1 MSDISIPG
9 ITNNNGMNTSRMIDD
24 LMEVERRPLRRLE
37 NQVETYEEQQ
47 AAWRAMGRTLGQL
60 RDASRTMYGFENP
73 FRERVAEVSDPS
85 VLSAS
90 ATRQAEEQN
99 EELTVLQTAGRDRFA
114 SQPIDREFQVPAG
127 RYTFSVGDEQA
138 SLRFGGG
145 SLRSFS
151 DEVNSRLE
159 GIVQTAIVPDTA
171 TTQVLILE
179 GQQEGR
185 EAVLS
190 FADDAGPLMEQIGV
204 MQPARPDQ
212 RAALLEDETLRL
224 EPGQEETRRLDQ
236 RFRVEPG
243 MVLRFEA
250 RTEPLEREAFTPP
263 PTPPGPDQPDAGGV
277 SLEGVTVQNEALD
290 LGLPQPE
297 AEGPP
302 PVVENNQAVTM
313 LGSAGSTLDLPPV
326 PESAGFQTV
335 ELAASDLL
343 SSVTGFSFVN
353 RNTDRALEIRNIE
366 IFDPS
371 QRGDSRPRNALDS
384 ARDAR
389 IEYNG
394 IEITRDSNEIDDLI
408 PGVTLNLRRAS
419 PDPVEVAVTP
429 DRELA
434 KDSIIEMVGFYN
446 QVVRDINIYTRNE
459 QDLIDQ
465 IEYFDDTER
474 ETMQQR
480 LGIFQGDSSLRQLR
494 TRMQTIMMNAYETG
508 PSSSYDLLAQIGIST
523 NASGTSGSLDAS
535 RLRGYLEINESQL
548 DDALARDFEG
558 VGRLFGHDTD
568 GDLIVDR
575 GVAVS
580 LEQFVSPYVRTGGI
594 VQTRTDGLDS
604 RIGSTE
610 DRITRYN
617 ERLEDYEQELRND
630 FGRMEGMMEQL
641 QESSR
646 ALDRLGTPG
655 QSGQ

>member
-212 RAALLEDETLRL
+212 RAALLEDETLRKRAAWISASAWNPAWSSAL
-224 EPGQEETRRLDQ
+224 RLGRSRWSVRHSRRRLP
-236 RFRVEPG
+236 RRGPISRMPG
-243 MVLRFEA
+243 A
-250 RTEPLEREAFTPP
+250 
-263 PTPPGPDQPDAGGV
+263 
-277 SLEGVTVQNEALD
+277 SAL
-290 LGLPQPE
+290 
-297 AEGPP
+297 
-302 PVVENNQAVTM
+302 
-313 LGSAGSTLDLPPV
+313 
-326 PESAGFQTV
+326 
-335 ELAASDLL
+335 
-343 SSVTGFSFVN
+343 
-353 RNTDRALEIRNIE
+353 
-366 IFDPS
+366 
-371 QRGDSRPRNALDS
+371 
-384 ARDAR
+384 
-389 IEYNG
+389 
-394 IEITRDSNEIDDLI
+394 
-408 PGVTLNLRRAS
+408 
-419 PDPVEVAVTP
+419 
-429 DRELA
+429 
-434 KDSIIEMVGFYN
+434 K
-446 QVVRDINIYTRNE
+446 
-459 QDLIDQ
+459 
-465 IEYFDDTER
+465 
-474 ETMQQR
+474 
-480 LGIFQGDSSLRQLR
+480 
-494 TRMQTIMMNAYETG
+494 
-508 PSSSYDLLAQIGIST
+508 
-523 NASGTSGSLDAS
+523 
-535 RLRGYLEINESQL
+535 
-548 DDALARDFEG
+548 
-558 VGRLFGHDTD
+558 
-568 GDLIVDR
+568 
-575 GVAVS
+575 
-580 LEQFVSPYVRTGGI
+580 VSPYRTRRW
-594 VQTRTDGLDS
+594 TLDS
-604 RIGSTE
+604 RSRRQRGHH
-610 DRITRYN
+610 
-617 ERLEDYEQELRND
+617 RL
-630 FGRMEGMMEQL
+630 
-641 QESSR
+641 SR
-646 ALDRLGTPG
+646 TIRR
-655 QSGQ
+655 